1 MRNKKLNV
9 FLNLMLA
16 TVMLLTCGACKTPGS
31 GSTECEHEGVFIY
44 NCDATVTADGTET
57 GVCTKCGQTITRTAK
72 GTKLTDVGCRTEIVL
87 QGYGTDEDKVV
98 YTKMIKAFNQSEY
111 ARRNNLTLR
120 MTQFLADSV
129 YVQGI
134 ESGNTLSSDN
144 KVDIIF
150 VNDRYL
156 KKWANAGFMVPL
168 LQKHSSM
175 LDGMYSGLKSSYRYN
190 KNGATSDEDDPL
202 WGVPVAASSTAV
214 YYNRRA
220 MENAGVIVIS
230 VADDVV
236 TEANFDKLAAM
247 YAGLTEDMIGKNLL
261 DLWNQ
266 NKIADKFGQ
275 YRDACGNRDG
285 KTNSGAGFE
294 ADVLAKNDIVVPAK
308 GYFRQDCE
316 NNYSAGKTWVNP
328 NAEGVNKTVKVFNAS
343 IAMNWDELEDLARLL
358 SQANI
363 NKNTHGRTTAAGRS
377 EATDYGYYNQWSND
391 YVRSVG
397 GDFLKD
403 LTGEGT
409 WAFGLDDWSANYLV
423 TANALDKTDENGNKY
438 YLGENTGTHYKAGDT
453 LKYLDKLDVKKFAPI
468 VGEDGNYRTDENG
481 NVVFNDGDMLIP
493 AENGGVRIY
502 NRETG
507 EMSEVLGG
515 TPESATYD
523 GCIRAEIKGNATDD
537 ISANPNAKFVV
548 LPSAKAA
555 MQRYGSISAKE
566 TGIFPETRGT
576 QIGFDTI
583 KKFAEGKVAMV
594 VEHSS
599 EKNRLSAAAKENDV
613 EWGVAPLAVYK
624 EYKNP
629 QSNDVTVKAEGVKTG
644 VGESIA
650 LCITKTSKNA
660 DNALKVI
667 KWLTSDLV
675 EVAGTHERA
684 GQYFKAQAGSLSV
697 RPTTEQYSTFIKEDE
712 KNLNLELFFDA
723 LEYERPGEWSY
734 LSDNAWYDDV
744 YSWGQNQGSS
754 LSVNLALVKY
764 SYFFGDGQYRLLYT
778 NCLKTE

>member
-1 MRNKKLNV
+1 M
-9 FLNLMLA
+9 
-16 TVMLLTCGACKTPGS
+16 
-31 GSTECEHEGVFIY
+31 
-44 NCDATVTADGTET
+44 
-57 GVCTKCGQTITRTAK
+57 
-72 GTKLTDVGCRTEIVL
+72 
-87 QGYGTDEDKVV
+87 
-98 YTKMIKAFNQSEY
+98 
-111 ARRNNLTLR
+111 
-120 MTQFLADSV
+120 
-129 YVQGI
+129 
-134 ESGNTLSSDN
+134 
-144 KVDIIF
+144 
-150 VNDRYL
+150 
-156 KKWANAGFMVPL
+156 
-168 LQKHSSM
+168 
-175 LDGMYSGLKSSYRYN
+175 
-190 KNGATSDEDDPL
+190 
-202 WGVPVAASSTAV
+202 
-214 YYNRRA
+214 
-220 MENAGVIVIS
+220 
-230 VADDVV
+230 
-236 TEANFDKLAAM
+236 
-247 YAGLTEDMIGKNLL
+247 
-261 DLWNQ
+261 
-266 NKIADKFGQ
+266 
-275 YRDACGNRDG
+275 
-285 KTNSGAGFE
+285 
-294 ADVLAKNDIVVPAK
+294 
-308 GYFRQDCE
+308 
-316 NNYSAGKTWVNP
+316 
-328 NAEGVNKTVKVFNAS
+328 
-343 IAMNWDELEDLARLL
+343 
-358 SQANI
+358 
-363 NKNTHGRTTAAGRS
+363 
-377 EATDYGYYNQWSND
+377 
-391 YVRSVG
+391 
-397 GDFLKD
+397 
-403 LTGEGT
+403 
-409 WAFGLDDWSANYLV
+409 
-423 TANALDKTDENGNKY
+423 
-438 YLGENTGTHYKAGDT
+438 
-453 LKYLDKLDVKKFAPI
+453 DVKQFAPI

-481 NVVFNDGDMLIP
+481 NVVFNDGEMLIP

-507 EMSEVLGG
+507 ETSEVLGG

-576 QIGFDTI
+576 QPGFDTI

-667 KWLTSDLV
+667 KWLTSDLM

-684 GQYFKAQAGSLSV
+684 GQYFKARAGALSV